1 LAVLDAVDPDAL
13 PASPLLPSV
22 RGDLLGRAGRAVAAA
37 AAFRQAAA
45 LSRNVAERQL
55 LLDRAAELD

>member
-1 LAVLDAVDPDAL
+1 
-13 PASPLLPSV
+13 V

-45 LSRNVAERQL
+45 LSRNVAEQRL
-55 LLDRAAELD
+55 LLERAAELD